1 MGLLFGFAE
10 FDNERKMEKNRE
22 GYVRT
27 EIREEEAEE
36 LNSILS
42 AGGLTD
48 LTDIA
53 LWLTL
58 CGLLYRLSI

>member
-1 MGLLFGFAE
+1 
-10 FDNERKMEKNRE
+10 MEKNRE
-22 GYVRT
+22 GCVGT

-58 CGLLYRLSI
+58 YGFLYCLSI

>member
-36 LNSILS
+36 LNYFISRWS
-42 AGGLTD
+42 H
-48 LTDIA
+48 
-53 LWLTL
+53 
-58 CGLLYRLSI
+58 